1 MVEGGKNGG
10 DATRE
15 EIKEGMGKPPFTP
28 AGERDFEKCVSGMA
42 YYFGKNVERLPNGSQ
57 HFLLLASRESLLSKH
72 KHDFFGYHSIV
83 MDLFIRK
90 DTILKIYSVQGV

>member
-15 EIKEGMGKPPFTP
+15 ELKEGMGKPPFTP

-42 YYFGKNVERLPNGSQ
+42 YYFGRNVERLPNGS
-57 HFLLLASRESLLSKH
+57 
-72 KHDFFGYHSIV
+72 
-83 MDLFIRK
+83 
-90 DTILKIYSVQGV
+90 